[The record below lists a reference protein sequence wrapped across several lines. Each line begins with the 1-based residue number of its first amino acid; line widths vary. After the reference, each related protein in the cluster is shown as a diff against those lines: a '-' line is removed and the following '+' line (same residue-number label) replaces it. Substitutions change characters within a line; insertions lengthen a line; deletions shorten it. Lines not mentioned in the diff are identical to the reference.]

1 MTRNINMLYL
11 LLSNTQNTLLVR
23 LLDTYMMPE
32 HKEHLNM
39 CVCCTRLLFLGFHE
53 TMTANINDR

>member
-32 HKEHLNM
+32 HKKTLKFTT
-39 CVCCTRLLFLGFHE
+39 CVCVVRGFYF
-53 TMTANINDR
+53 

>member
-32 HKEHLNM
+32 HKEHLNSLHV
-39 CVCCTRLLFLGFHE
+39 CVLYAAFIFRFS
-53 TMTANINDR
+53 

>member
-32 HKEHLNM
+32 HKEHLNSLHV
-39 CVCCTRLLFLGFHE
+39 CVLYAAFIFRFSW
-53 TMTANINDR
+53 NYDSKY